1 MSELRLAAD
10 SFAYCTMMSAFA
22 KVHKWSEVLLLQD
35 QLENA
40 NIEKNTILCSA
51 AINACAKGSLW
62 SLAVNFLA
70 SMEED
75 QIQTNLVTF
84 SSAISACE
92 RGEWTW
98 ALELL
103 EKMSEK
109 VLWPDAIAF
118 SAGISACG
126 KADQWEEV
134 LGSIEIVF
142 GLGARQKSLI
152 LVKLVNCFQKSLPC
166 AKALNLFAEM
176 QSRDI
181 RSDAISLSTMISA
194 CEKVAEWEAAIDLL
208 TSHRGANAV
217 SYAAC
222 ISACEKASQWVVAC
236 ALLRDLLGTKV
247 ELDVFPFGAAIA
259 ACSRSGEWQVALN
272 LLNEMPRQK
281 ISGNGICYTAA
292 IAACAGNEWRGALEL
307 FGTMLAKTLE
317 VNDFTYNAAM
327 SACEVAGR
335 WEESLILLKQ
345 MLNQKLPADGM
356 HVGALVGATL
366 RRQGRAVAVDRLK
379 NVFGKDADASPLF
392 SFLPPPK
399 AVEWHGDEV
408 LCSVEGLVAVNK
420 ASGTL
425 TENVQLAP

>member
-181 RSDAISLSTMISA
+181 RGDSISLM
-194 CEKVAEWEAAIDLL
+194 
-208 TSHRGANAV
+208 
-217 SYAAC
+217 
-222 ISACEKASQWVVAC
+222 
-236 ALLRDLLGTKV
+236 
-247 ELDVFPFGAAIA
+247 
-259 ACSRSGEWQVALN
+259 
-272 LLNEMPRQK
+272 
-281 ISGNGICYTAA
+281 
-292 IAACAGNEWRGALEL
+292 
-307 FGTMLAKTLE
+307 
-317 VNDFTYNAAM
+317 AAM

-420 ASGTL
+420 RSGMV
-425 TENVQLAP
+425 TEDVQLALKNLFTL